1 MFAEAIYY
9 AGALQLITRRA
20 MWMAYESDV
29 FNKFRDTNGEFKE
42 TVSNDVQGMLSLYEA
57 TYLKIRGEGFL
68 DEAHAFTIA
77 QLESLVGGP
86 HLSSD
91 LSEQVMHALKQSIHR
106 GFPRLEAKH
115 FISFYENDA
124 SRNETL
130 LRLAKLDFNQL
141 QLSHR
146 EELGHISR
154 LDLTSKV
161 PYARDRAVECFFWST
176 RAYYEP
182 QHSVGRAVLTKIML
196 LLSVTDDTYD
206 AYGTYDELKL
216 YTNAVQRWDVSAM
229 DELPDYMKAFYRAL
243 LNVYDEVDRD
253 LAKQGRAYGVYH
265 SKDAFKE
272 IVRSYEIEA
281 EWFKEG
287 YVASFEEYMKNAL
300 VTSTGRLHTTSCF
313 MGLEADVATTEAFEW
328 ILTKPKMVAAS
339 GAIGRL
345 VDDEEQERAHV
356 ATGLDC
362 YMKQHGVSK
371 QEAIVELYKMIENA
385 WRDINEEMI
394 KPTAISMKLLIRV
407 LNLSRIS
414 DVVYKYV
421 DGYTH
426 PEIIKDNVISLF
438 EDPIPIRNDVVAE
451 GGDVN
456 RGRRSHVESEERRV
470 GGDEDGEGSS
480 GEEIEVEVGGS
491 ECVAEEVVASGSQHR
506 QHRFE
511 FLVWYGDDGDSDD
524 GRRKNIRRKLQ
535 NPQLLGKME
544 QMNDHIRKL
553 KLCLKWFQQVE
564 KCHIKEREK
573 LCNTLESAERK
584 CTETEMHFSFARMVR
599 VSVLNDALKSM
610 YNAEKIGKRQLMI
623 RPSSKVIIK
632 FLIVMQ
638 KHGYIGEFEYVDD
651 YRSGK
656 IVVELNGRLNKC
668 GVISPCFD
676 VGVKEIEPWTA
687 RLLLSRQF
695 GYIVLT
701 TSTGIMDHE
710 EARRKNVGGKQK
722 LQYND
727 APEDIEPEEIRPMGN
742 YAISMTWPD
751 GFTQVNRYFP
761 SSSLLLVEYKRVKIA
776 IYFCFCY
783 PRKNHEGNFCF

>member
-1 MFAEAIYY
+1 MASSQVGDMVNGNAEPTRHLAKFPPSLWGDRFTSFTLDKQLWDKYGNEIEVLKEQVRSMVVAGGRKAAEQINLINVLERLGVSYHFEKEIEEQLEQLFAKFEDNEDYDLFTI
-9 AGALQLITRRA
+9 ALHFRIFRQHGYK
-20 MWMAYESDV
+20 MSCDV
-29 FNKFRDTNGEFKE
+29 FNKFRDSNGEFKE

-115 FISFYENDA
+115 FISFYEKDA

-146 EELGHISR
+146 EELCHIFR
-154 LDLTSKV
+154 WWKELDLISKV

-176 RAYYEP
+176 CAYYEP

-229 DELPDYMKAFYRAL
+229 DELPDYMKALYRAL
-243 LNVYDEVDRD
+243 LNVYDEVERD
-253 LAKQGRAYGVYH
+253 LAKQGRDYGVHH
-265 SKDAFKE
+265 SKEAFKE

-345 VDDEEQERAHV
+345 VDDVMSHDEEQERGHV

-362 YMKQHGVSK
+362 YMKQRGVSK

-385 WRDINEEMI
+385 WRDINEEML

-426 PEIIKDNVISLF
+426 PEIIKDHVISLF
-438 EDPIPIRNDVVAE
+438 EDPIP
-451 GGDVN
+451 
-456 RGRRSHVESEERRV
+456 
-470 GGDEDGEGSS
+470 
-480 GEEIEVEVGGS
+480 
-491 ECVAEEVVASGSQHR
+491 
-506 QHRFE
+506 
-511 FLVWYGDDGDSDD
+511 
-524 GRRKNIRRKLQ
+524 
-535 NPQLLGKME
+535 M
-544 QMNDHIRKL
+544 
-553 KLCLKWFQQVE
+553 
-564 KCHIKEREK
+564 
-573 LCNTLESAERK
+573 
-584 CTETEMHFSFARMVR
+584 
-599 VSVLNDALKSM
+599 
-610 YNAEKIGKRQLMI
+610 
-623 RPSSKVIIK
+623 
-632 FLIVMQ
+632 
-638 KHGYIGEFEYVDD
+638 
-651 YRSGK
+651 
-656 IVVELNGRLNKC
+656 
-668 GVISPCFD
+668 
-676 VGVKEIEPWTA
+676 
-687 RLLLSRQF
+687 
-695 GYIVLT
+695 
-701 TSTGIMDHE
+701 
-710 EARRKNVGGKQK
+710 
-722 LQYND
+722 
-727 APEDIEPEEIRPMGN
+727 
-742 YAISMTWPD
+742 
-751 GFTQVNRYFP
+751 
-761 SSSLLLVEYKRVKIA
+761 
-776 IYFCFCY
+776 
-783 PRKNHEGNFCF
+783 

>member
-1 MFAEAIYY
+1 MASSQVGDMVNGNAEPTRHLAKFPPSLWGDRFTSFTLDKQLWDKYGNEIEVLKEQVRSMVVAGGRKAAEQINLINVLERLGVSYHFEKEIEEQLEQLFAKFEDNEDYDLFTI
-9 AGALQLITRRA
+9 ALHFRIFRQHGYK
-20 MWMAYESDV
+20 MSCDV
-29 FNKFRDTNGEFKE
+29 FNKFRDSNGEFKE
-42 TVSNDVQGMLSLYEA
+42 TVSNDVRGMLSLYEA

-115 FISFYENDA
+115 FISFYEKDA
-124 SRNETL
+124 ARNETL

-146 EELGHISR
+146 EELCHIFR
-154 LDLTSKV
+154 WWKELDLISKV

-176 RAYYEP
+176 CAYYEP
-182 QHSVGRAVLTKIML
+182 QHSVGRAVLTKIVL

-216 YTNAVQRWDVSAM
+216 YTNAVQRWDASAM
-229 DELPDYMKAFYRAL
+229 DELPDYMKTLYRAL
-243 LNVYDEVDRD
+243 LNVYDEVERD
-253 LAKQGRAYGVYH
+253 LAKQGRAYGVHH
-265 SKDAFKE
+265 SKEAFKE

-345 VDDEEQERAHV
+345 VDDVMSNDEEQERGHV

-385 WRDINEEMI
+385 WRDINEEML
-394 KPTAISMKLLIRV
+394 KPTAISMKLLIHV

-426 PEIIKDNVISLF
+426 PEIIKDHVISLF
-438 EDPIPIRNDVVAE
+438 EDPIP
-451 GGDVN
+451 
-456 RGRRSHVESEERRV
+456 
-470 GGDEDGEGSS
+470 
-480 GEEIEVEVGGS
+480 
-491 ECVAEEVVASGSQHR
+491 
-506 QHRFE
+506 
-511 FLVWYGDDGDSDD
+511 
-524 GRRKNIRRKLQ
+524 
-535 NPQLLGKME
+535 M
-544 QMNDHIRKL
+544 
-553 KLCLKWFQQVE
+553 
-564 KCHIKEREK
+564 
-573 LCNTLESAERK
+573 
-584 CTETEMHFSFARMVR
+584 
-599 VSVLNDALKSM
+599 
-610 YNAEKIGKRQLMI
+610 
-623 RPSSKVIIK
+623 
-632 FLIVMQ
+632 
-638 KHGYIGEFEYVDD
+638 
-651 YRSGK
+651 
-656 IVVELNGRLNKC
+656 
-668 GVISPCFD
+668 
-676 VGVKEIEPWTA
+676 
-687 RLLLSRQF
+687 
-695 GYIVLT
+695 
-701 TSTGIMDHE
+701 
-710 EARRKNVGGKQK
+710 
-722 LQYND
+722 
-727 APEDIEPEEIRPMGN
+727 
-742 YAISMTWPD
+742 
-751 GFTQVNRYFP
+751 
-761 SSSLLLVEYKRVKIA
+761 
-776 IYFCFCY
+776 
-783 PRKNHEGNFCF
+783 

>member
-1 MFAEAIYY
+1 MYHPPTKIDKANLFSHLKMASSQVGDMVNGNAEPTRHLAKFPPSLWGDRFTSFTLDKLVIRMYGNEIEVLKEQVRSMVVAGGRKAAEQINLINVLERLGVSYHFEKEIEEQLEQLFAKFEDNEDYDLFTI
-9 AGALQLITRRA
+9 ALHFRIFRQHGYK
-20 MWMAYESDV
+20 MSCDV
-29 FNKFRDTNGEFKE
+29 FNKFRDNNGEFKE
-42 TVSNDVQGMLSLYEA
+42 TVSNDVLGMLSLYEA

-86 HLSSD
+86 HLSPD

-115 FISFYENDA
+115 FISFYEKDA

-141 QLSHR
+141 QSSHR

-154 LDLTSKV
+154 WWKELDLISKV

-176 RAYYEP
+176 CAYYEP
-182 QHSVGRAVLTKIML
+182 QHSLGRAVLTKIML

-229 DELPDYMKAFYRAL
+229 DELPDYMKALYRAL
-243 LNVYDEVDRD
+243 LNVYDEVERD
-253 LAKQGRAYGVYH
+253 LAKQGRAFGVHH
-265 SKDAFKE
+265 SKEAFKE

-281 EWFKEG
+281 EWFKEE

-345 VDDEEQERAHV
+345 IDDVMSHDEEQERGHV

-385 WRDINEEMI
+385 WRDINEEML

-426 PEIIKDNVISLF
+426 PEIIKDHVISLF
-438 EDPIPIRNDVVAE
+438 EDPIPI
-451 GGDVN
+451 
-456 RGRRSHVESEERRV
+456 
-470 GGDEDGEGSS
+470 
-480 GEEIEVEVGGS
+480 
-491 ECVAEEVVASGSQHR
+491 
-506 QHRFE
+506 
-511 FLVWYGDDGDSDD
+511 
-524 GRRKNIRRKLQ
+524 
-535 NPQLLGKME
+535 
-544 QMNDHIRKL
+544 
-553 KLCLKWFQQVE
+553 
-564 KCHIKEREK
+564 
-573 LCNTLESAERK
+573 
-584 CTETEMHFSFARMVR
+584 
-599 VSVLNDALKSM
+599 
-610 YNAEKIGKRQLMI
+610 
-623 RPSSKVIIK
+623 
-632 FLIVMQ
+632 
-638 KHGYIGEFEYVDD
+638 
-651 YRSGK
+651 
-656 IVVELNGRLNKC
+656 
-668 GVISPCFD
+668 
-676 VGVKEIEPWTA
+676 
-687 RLLLSRQF
+687 
-695 GYIVLT
+695 
-701 TSTGIMDHE
+701 
-710 EARRKNVGGKQK
+710 
-722 LQYND
+722 
-727 APEDIEPEEIRPMGN
+727 
-742 YAISMTWPD
+742 
-751 GFTQVNRYFP
+751 
-761 SSSLLLVEYKRVKIA
+761 
-776 IYFCFCY
+776 
-783 PRKNHEGNFCF
+783 

>member
-1 MFAEAIYY
+1 MNVVGCCEKLWDKYGNEVDVLKEQVRSMVVAGGRKAAEQINLINVLERLGVSYHFEKEIEEQLEQLFAKFEDNEDYDLFTIALHFAYSDNMAIKCH
-9 AGALQLITRRA
+9 
-20 MWMAYESDV
+20 V
-29 FNKFRDTNGEFKE
+29 
-42 TVSNDVQGMLSLYEA
+42 
-57 TYLKIRGEGFL
+57 IRGDGFL

-91 LSEQVMHALKQSIHR
+91 LSEQVMLALKQSIHR

-115 FISFYENDA
+115 FISFYEKDA

-154 LDLTSKV
+154 WWKELDLISKV

-176 RAYYEP
+176 CAYYEP

-216 YTNAVQRWDVSAM
+216 YTNAVQRWNVSAM
-229 DELPDYMKAFYRAL
+229 DELLDYMKALYRAL

-253 LAKQGRAYGVYH
+253 LAKQGRAYGVHH

-272 IVRSYEIEA
+272 IMRSYEIEA

-339 GAIGRL
+339 GVIGRL
-345 VDDEEQERAHV
+345 VDDVMSHDVRLSHLLESSE
-356 ATGLDC
+356 LM
-362 YMKQHGVSK
+362 MKQHGVSK

-394 KPTAISMKLLIRV
+394 KPTAISMTLLIRV

-426 PEIIKDNVISLF
+426 PEIIKHNVISLF
-438 EDPIPIRNDVVAE
+438 EDPIP
-451 GGDVN
+451 
-456 RGRRSHVESEERRV
+456 
-470 GGDEDGEGSS
+470 
-480 GEEIEVEVGGS
+480 
-491 ECVAEEVVASGSQHR
+491 
-506 QHRFE
+506 
-511 FLVWYGDDGDSDD
+511 
-524 GRRKNIRRKLQ
+524 
-535 NPQLLGKME
+535 M
-544 QMNDHIRKL
+544 
-553 KLCLKWFQQVE
+553 
-564 KCHIKEREK
+564 
-573 LCNTLESAERK
+573 
-584 CTETEMHFSFARMVR
+584 
-599 VSVLNDALKSM
+599 
-610 YNAEKIGKRQLMI
+610 
-623 RPSSKVIIK
+623 
-632 FLIVMQ
+632 
-638 KHGYIGEFEYVDD
+638 
-651 YRSGK
+651 
-656 IVVELNGRLNKC
+656 
-668 GVISPCFD
+668 
-676 VGVKEIEPWTA
+676 
-687 RLLLSRQF
+687 
-695 GYIVLT
+695 
-701 TSTGIMDHE
+701 
-710 EARRKNVGGKQK
+710 
-722 LQYND
+722 
-727 APEDIEPEEIRPMGN
+727 
-742 YAISMTWPD
+742 
-751 GFTQVNRYFP
+751 
-761 SSSLLLVEYKRVKIA
+761 
-776 IYFCFCY
+776 
-783 PRKNHEGNFCF
+783 

>member
-1 MFAEAIYY
+1 MYHPPTKIDKANLFSHLKMTSSQAGDVVNGNAEPTRHLAKFPPSLW
-9 AGALQLITRRA
+9 GDRFTSFTLDKQPVFERERERRTEKGGGETRRRLA
-20 MWMAYESDV
+20 DGDSGGEAREGGDEFILKIGSQRERENPEPLWDMYGNEIVVLKEQVRSMVVAGGCKAADQMNLISVLERLGVSYHFEKEIEEQLGQLFAKFEDNEDFDLFTIALHFRIFRQHGYKMSCDV
-29 FNKFRDTNGEFKE
+29 FNKFRDSNGQFKE
-42 TVSNDVQGMLSLYEA
+42 TVSNDVKGMLSLYEA

-77 QLESLVGGP
+77 QLGSLVGGP

-91 LSEQVMHALKQSIHR
+91 LAEQVMHALKQSIHR

-115 FISFYENDA
+115 FISFYEKDA

-146 EELGHISR
+146 EELCHISR
-154 LDLTSKV
+154 WWKELDLISKV

-176 RAYYEP
+176 CAYYEP

-216 YTNAVQRWDVSAM
+216 YTNAVQRWDVSPM
-229 DELPDYMKAFYRAL
+229 DELPDYMKALYRAL
-243 LNVYDEVDRD
+243 LNVYDEVERD
-253 LAKQGRAYGVYH
+253 LAKQGRAYGVHH
-265 SKDAFKE
+265 SKEAFKE

-345 VDDEEQERAHV
+345 VDDVMSHDEEQERGHV

-385 WRDINEEMI
+385 WRDINEEML

-426 PEIIKDNVISLF
+426 PEIIKDHVISLF
-438 EDPIPIRNDVVAE
+438 EYPIPI
-451 GGDVN
+451 
-456 RGRRSHVESEERRV
+456 
-470 GGDEDGEGSS
+470 
-480 GEEIEVEVGGS
+480 
-491 ECVAEEVVASGSQHR
+491 
-506 QHRFE
+506 
-511 FLVWYGDDGDSDD
+511 
-524 GRRKNIRRKLQ
+524 
-535 NPQLLGKME
+535 
-544 QMNDHIRKL
+544 
-553 KLCLKWFQQVE
+553 
-564 KCHIKEREK
+564 
-573 LCNTLESAERK
+573 
-584 CTETEMHFSFARMVR
+584 
-599 VSVLNDALKSM
+599 
-610 YNAEKIGKRQLMI
+610 
-623 RPSSKVIIK
+623 
-632 FLIVMQ
+632 
-638 KHGYIGEFEYVDD
+638 
-651 YRSGK
+651 
-656 IVVELNGRLNKC
+656 
-668 GVISPCFD
+668 
-676 VGVKEIEPWTA
+676 
-687 RLLLSRQF
+687 
-695 GYIVLT
+695 
-701 TSTGIMDHE
+701 
-710 EARRKNVGGKQK
+710 
-722 LQYND
+722 
-727 APEDIEPEEIRPMGN
+727 
-742 YAISMTWPD
+742 
-751 GFTQVNRYFP
+751 
-761 SSSLLLVEYKRVKIA
+761 
-776 IYFCFCY
+776 
-783 PRKNHEGNFCF
+783 

>member
-1 MFAEAIYY
+1 MTGDVVNGNAEPTRHLAKFPPSLWGDRFTSFTLDKQVWDMYGNEIVVLKEQVRSMVVAGGCKAAEQMNLISVLERLGVSYHFEKEIEEQLGQLFAKFEDNEDFDLFTIVHHCTTLSHIQTTWY
-9 AGALQLITRRA
+9 
-20 MWMAYESDV
+20 V
-29 FNKFRDTNGEFKE
+29 FNKFRDSNGQFKE
-42 TVSNDVQGMLSLYEA
+42 TVSNDVKGMLSLYEA

-77 QLESLVGGP
+77 QLGSLVGGP

-91 LSEQVMHALKQSIHR
+91 LAKQVMHALKQSIHR

-115 FISFYENDA
+115 FISFYEKDA

-146 EELGHISR
+146 EELCHISR
-154 LDLTSKV
+154 WWKELDLISKV

-176 RAYYEP
+176 CAYYEP

-229 DELPDYMKAFYRAL
+229 DELPDYMKALYRAL
-243 LNVYDEVDRD
+243 LNVYDEVERD
-253 LAKQGRAYGVYH
+253 LAKQGRAYGVHH
-265 SKDAFKE
+265 SKEAFKE

-281 EWFKEG
+281 EWYKEG

-345 VDDEEQERAHV
+345 VDDEEQERGHV

-385 WRDINEEMI
+385 WRDINEEML

-407 LNLSRIS
+407 LNLSRIL

-426 PEIIKDNVISLF
+426 PEIIKDHVISLF
-438 EDPIPIRNDVVAE
+438 EDPIPI
-451 GGDVN
+451 
-456 RGRRSHVESEERRV
+456 
-470 GGDEDGEGSS
+470 
-480 GEEIEVEVGGS
+480 
-491 ECVAEEVVASGSQHR
+491 
-506 QHRFE
+506 
-511 FLVWYGDDGDSDD
+511 
-524 GRRKNIRRKLQ
+524 
-535 NPQLLGKME
+535 
-544 QMNDHIRKL
+544 
-553 KLCLKWFQQVE
+553 
-564 KCHIKEREK
+564 
-573 LCNTLESAERK
+573 
-584 CTETEMHFSFARMVR
+584 
-599 VSVLNDALKSM
+599 
-610 YNAEKIGKRQLMI
+610 
-623 RPSSKVIIK
+623 
-632 FLIVMQ
+632 
-638 KHGYIGEFEYVDD
+638 
-651 YRSGK
+651 
-656 IVVELNGRLNKC
+656 
-668 GVISPCFD
+668 
-676 VGVKEIEPWTA
+676 
-687 RLLLSRQF
+687 
-695 GYIVLT
+695 
-701 TSTGIMDHE
+701 
-710 EARRKNVGGKQK
+710 
-722 LQYND
+722 
-727 APEDIEPEEIRPMGN
+727 
-742 YAISMTWPD
+742 
-751 GFTQVNRYFP
+751 
-761 SSSLLLVEYKRVKIA
+761 
-776 IYFCFCY
+776 
-783 PRKNHEGNFCF
+783 

>member
-1 MFAEAIYY
+1 MASSQVGDMVNGNAEPTRHLAKFPPSLWGDRFTSFTLDKQLWDKYGNEIEVLKEQVRSMVVAGGRKAAEQINLINVLERLGVSYHFEKEIEEQLEQLFAKFEDNEDYDLFTI
-9 AGALQLITRRA
+9 ALHFRIFRQHGYK
-20 MWMAYESDV
+20 MSCDV
-29 FNKFRDTNGEFKE
+29 FNKFRDSNCEFKE

-77 QLESLVGGP
+77 QLESLVEGP

-115 FISFYENDA
+115 FISFYEKDA

-146 EELGHISR
+146 EELCHIFR
-154 LDLTSKV
+154 WWKELDLISKV

-176 RAYYEP
+176 CAYYEP
-182 QHSVGRAVLTKIML
+182 QHSVGRAGLTKIML

-206 AYGTYDELKL
+206 AYGTYNELKL

-229 DELPDYMKAFYRAL
+229 DELPDYMKALYRAL
-243 LNVYDEVDRD
+243 LNVYDEVERD
-253 LAKQGRAYGVYH
+253 LAKQGRAYGVHH
-265 SKDAFKE
+265 SKEAFKE

-345 VDDEEQERAHV
+345 VDDVMSHDEEQERGHV

-385 WRDINEEMI
+385 WRDINEEML

-426 PEIIKDNVISLF
+426 PEIIKDHVISLF
-438 EDPIPIRNDVVAE
+438 EDPIP
-451 GGDVN
+451 
-456 RGRRSHVESEERRV
+456 
-470 GGDEDGEGSS
+470 
-480 GEEIEVEVGGS
+480 
-491 ECVAEEVVASGSQHR
+491 
-506 QHRFE
+506 
-511 FLVWYGDDGDSDD
+511 
-524 GRRKNIRRKLQ
+524 
-535 NPQLLGKME
+535 M
-544 QMNDHIRKL
+544 
-553 KLCLKWFQQVE
+553 
-564 KCHIKEREK
+564 
-573 LCNTLESAERK
+573 
-584 CTETEMHFSFARMVR
+584 
-599 VSVLNDALKSM
+599 
-610 YNAEKIGKRQLMI
+610 
-623 RPSSKVIIK
+623 
-632 FLIVMQ
+632 
-638 KHGYIGEFEYVDD
+638 
-651 YRSGK
+651 
-656 IVVELNGRLNKC
+656 
-668 GVISPCFD
+668 
-676 VGVKEIEPWTA
+676 
-687 RLLLSRQF
+687 
-695 GYIVLT
+695 
-701 TSTGIMDHE
+701 
-710 EARRKNVGGKQK
+710 
-722 LQYND
+722 
-727 APEDIEPEEIRPMGN
+727 
-742 YAISMTWPD
+742 
-751 GFTQVNRYFP
+751 
-761 SSSLLLVEYKRVKIA
+761 
-776 IYFCFCY
+776 
-783 PRKNHEGNFCF
+783 

>member
-1 MFAEAIYY
+1 MPP
-9 AGALQLITRRA
+9 
-20 MWMAYESDV
+20 DV

-91 LSEQVMHALKQSIHR
+91 LSKQVMHALKQSIHR
-106 GFPRLEAKH
+106 GFPRLE
-115 FISFYENDA
+115 ISTSYSCRTGKNWATSLE
-124 SRNETL
+124 
-130 LRLAKLDFNQL
+130 
-141 QLSHR
+141 
-146 EELGHISR
+146 

-229 DELPDYMKAFYRAL
+229 DELPDYMKALSRAL

-345 VDDEEQERAHV
+345 VDDEEQVRAHV

-394 KPTAISMKLLIRV
+394 KPPAISMKLLIRV

-438 EDPIPIRNDVVAE
+438 EDPIPMNDVVAE

-511 FLVWYGDDGDSDD
+511 FLVWYGDDGDGDD
-524 GRRKNIRRKLQ
+524 GGRKNIRRKLQ

-610 YNAEKIGKRQLMI
+610 YNAEKIGKR
-623 RPSSKVIIK
+623 
-632 FLIVMQ
+632 Q

-751 GFTQVNRYFP
+751 GFTQIFP
-761 SSSLLLVEYKRVKIA
+761 E
-776 IYFCFCY
+776 
-783 PRKNHEGNFCF
+783 

>member
-1 MFAEAIYY
+1 MASSQVGDMVNGNAEPTRHLAKFPPSLWGDRFTSFTLDKQLSDKYGNEIEVLKEQVRSMVVAGGRKAVEQINLINVLERLGVSYHFEKEIEEQLEQLFAKFEDNEDYDLFTI
-9 AGALQLITRRA
+9 ALHFRIFRQHGYK
-20 MWMAYESDV
+20 MSCDV
-29 FNKFRDTNGEFKE
+29 FNKFRDSNGEFKE

-115 FISFYENDA
+115 FISFYEKDA

-146 EELGHISR
+146 EELCHIFR
-154 LDLTSKV
+154 WWKELDLISKV

-176 RAYYEP
+176 CAYYEP

-206 AYGTYDELKL
+206 AYGTYDEVKL

-229 DELPDYMKAFYRAL
+229 DELPDYMKALYRAL
-243 LNVYDEVDRD
+243 LNVYDEVERD
-253 LAKQGRAYGVYH
+253 LAKQGRAYGVHH
-265 SKDAFKE
+265 SKEAFKE

-287 YVASFEEYMKNAL
+287 YVVS
-300 VTSTGRLHTTSCF
+300 
-313 MGLEADVATTEAFEW
+313 FEW
-328 ILTKPKMVAAS
+328 ILTKPKMVATS

-345 VDDEEQERAHV
+345 VDDVMSHDEEQERGHV

-385 WRDINEEMI
+385 WRDINEEML

-426 PEIIKDNVISLF
+426 PEIIKDHVISLF
-438 EDPIPIRNDVVAE
+438 EDPIP
-451 GGDVN
+451 
-456 RGRRSHVESEERRV
+456 
-470 GGDEDGEGSS
+470 
-480 GEEIEVEVGGS
+480 
-491 ECVAEEVVASGSQHR
+491 
-506 QHRFE
+506 
-511 FLVWYGDDGDSDD
+511 
-524 GRRKNIRRKLQ
+524 
-535 NPQLLGKME
+535 M
-544 QMNDHIRKL
+544 
-553 KLCLKWFQQVE
+553 
-564 KCHIKEREK
+564 
-573 LCNTLESAERK
+573 
-584 CTETEMHFSFARMVR
+584 
-599 VSVLNDALKSM
+599 
-610 YNAEKIGKRQLMI
+610 
-623 RPSSKVIIK
+623 
-632 FLIVMQ
+632 
-638 KHGYIGEFEYVDD
+638 
-651 YRSGK
+651 
-656 IVVELNGRLNKC
+656 
-668 GVISPCFD
+668 
-676 VGVKEIEPWTA
+676 
-687 RLLLSRQF
+687 
-695 GYIVLT
+695 
-701 TSTGIMDHE
+701 
-710 EARRKNVGGKQK
+710 
-722 LQYND
+722 
-727 APEDIEPEEIRPMGN
+727 
-742 YAISMTWPD
+742 
-751 GFTQVNRYFP
+751 
-761 SSSLLLVEYKRVKIA
+761 
-776 IYFCFCY
+776 
-783 PRKNHEGNFCF
+783 